1 MGVTE
6 MINVFCK
13 KDNQIGIA
21 FANKRPNNLHSA
33 SPLSH
38 KKVDCKIIDYN
49 D

>member
-21 FANKRPNNLHSA
+21 FANKRPNNLYNA
-33 SPLSH
+33 SPLSPQ
-38 KKVDCKIIDYN
+38 KS
-49 D
+49 